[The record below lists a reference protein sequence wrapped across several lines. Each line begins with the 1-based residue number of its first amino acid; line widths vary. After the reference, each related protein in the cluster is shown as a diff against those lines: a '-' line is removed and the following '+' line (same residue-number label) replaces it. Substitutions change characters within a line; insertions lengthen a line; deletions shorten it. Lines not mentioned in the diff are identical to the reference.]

1 MRKPRGPWDESSP
14 TVYYCDPQKDESCNK
29 RGCYVF
35 GGPCH
40 LTFYAQYAIVLD
52 GEPMKGPKV
61 YGPLADP
68 VDLDET
74 YQRDDDGWW
83 RK

>member
-1 MRKPRGPWDESSP
+1 MKIITRKKQVEIAKRLAAIYYTTAHWQDEKWEDFAKCIIGN
-14 TVYYCDPQKDESCNK
+14 VCDISYDV
-29 RGCYVF
+29 G
-35 GGPCH
+35 
-40 LTFYAQYAIVLD
+40 

-68 VDLDET
+68 CDLDET

-83 RK
+83 RR